1 MKLNTSSIDKSEKRR
16 SRKLNLCS
24 IILITLFLKIITITA
39 CAQSPIHLSNQQYLL
54 EEKNV
59 QNSTVLLNNSKKVI
73 PLENLEVKKIASINF
88 SSAYA
93 SAFDSLLNK
102 YAKVVSFPSSAYN
115 SGNVNYDDLNADL
128 KFYNTIII
136 QVTDNSLS
144 DLLVV
149 DFIKDIQKSK
159 AIIISYFGDVR
170 GLSKLDG
177 LNVPIIWSATKSDV
191 SAGFVAQLI
200 FGGVSASA
208 KLPQNVSAAFAMGNG
223 FSTFAT
229 RLKYTVPE
237 DVGINSTY
245 LNPIDD
251 IVQQAISEKATPG
264 AVVMVLKDGKVIFNK
279 AYGNHTYDNTRPDRI
294 TDIFDLA
301 SITKISATTMAVMR
315 LMEQGKLKLDTNVG
329 AYIPKA
335 RNTNKN
341 NIQVRQVM
349 LHQAGFVPYIPFQDN
364 INAGDYSRDSSEAY
378 PTKVADD
385 YYIRK
390 GYFQDVMWPTML
402 KSHLETPGKYV
413 YSDLSMYFM
422 KEIVER
428 QSEEHLETYVA
439 NQFYNP
445 LGMQTAGFLPRN
457 RFNRDLIVPTEVD
470 TYFRKTT
477 LQGYVHDQGAAL
489 TGGVSGHAGLFAS
502 TNDLAILFQ
511 MLLNRGSYGG
521 VQYFKPETVDM
532 YTAKQSSVSRRGL
545 GFDKYDEDL
554 PLGYPSKLASPQTFG
569 HTGYTGTCV
578 WVDPKYNLVYIF
590 LSNRVYPRVTD
601 KLSQLRIRPRIQDV
615 VYEAIKKSEK

>member
-1 MKLNTSSIDKSEKRR
+1 
-16 SRKLNLCS
+16 
-24 IILITLFLKIITITA
+24 
-39 CAQSPIHLSNQQYLL
+39 
-54 EEKNV
+54 
-59 QNSTVLLNNSKKVI
+59 
-73 PLENLEVKKIASINF
+73 
-88 SSAYA
+88 
-93 SAFDSLLNK
+93 
-102 YAKVVSFPSSAYN
+102 
-115 SGNVNYDDLNADL
+115 SG
-128 KFYNTIII
+128 
-136 QVTDNSLS
+136 
-144 DLLVV
+144 
-149 DFIKDIQKSK
+149 
-159 AIIISYFGDVR
+159 
-170 GLSKLDG
+170 
-177 LNVPIIWSATKSDV
+177 
-191 SAGFVAQLI
+191 
-200 FGGVSASA
+200 
-208 KLPQNVSAAFAMGNG
+208 KLPQHISPSFHIGDG
-223 FSTFAT
+223 FSTLTT

-237 DVGINSTY
+237 DADINSTY
-245 LNPIDD
+245 LKPIDD
-251 IVQQAISEKATPG
+251 IVEQAISEKATPG

-279 AYGNHTYDNTRPDRI
+279 AYGSHTYDNTRPDRI
-294 TDIFDLA
+294 TDIFDIA
-301 SITKISATTMAVMR
+301 SVTKISATTMAVMR

-335 RNTNKN
+335 RGTNKD

-364 INAGDYSRDSSEAY
+364 IHAGDYSRDSSEAY

-390 GYFQDVMWPTML
+390 GYFDDVMWPKML
-402 KSHLETPGKYV
+402 NSHLETPGKYV

-457 RFNRDLIVPTEVD
+457 RFNKDQIVPTEVD

-489 TGGVSGHAGLFAS
+489 TGGVSGHAGLFAG

-554 PLGYPSKLASPQTFG
+554 PLGYPSKFASPQTFG

-615 VYEAIKKSEK
+615 VYEAIKKSGN

>member
-1 MKLNTSSIDKSEKRR
+1 MKLNTLMNAKSEKGR
-16 SRKLNLCS
+16 SRKLSLCS
-24 IILITLFLKIITITA
+24 ILFIGLFLKIITITA
-39 CAQSPIHLSNQQYLL
+39 CAQSPLHLSNQQYLI
-54 EEKNV
+54 EEQNV
-59 QNSTVLLNNSKKVI
+59 LRSTVLLNNSKQVI
-73 PLENLEVKKIASINF
+73 PLQNLEEKRIASINF
-88 SSAYA
+88 TSAYA
-93 SAFDSLLNK
+93 SVFDSLLNK
-102 YAKVVSFPSSAYN
+102 YAKIASFPSTAYN

-136 QVTDNSLS
+136 QVTDNSLN

-159 AIIISYFGDVR
+159 EVIITFFGDVR
-170 GLSKLDG
+170 VLNKLDG
-177 LNVPIIWSATKSDV
+177 ISVPIISSATKSEV
-191 SAGFVAQLI
+191 SASFVAQSI
-200 FGGVSASA
+200 FGGVAVSA
-208 KLPQNVSAAFAMGNG
+208 KLAQNVSPKFRLGDG
-223 FSTFAT
+223 FSTVQT

-245 LNPIDD
+245 LKPIDD
-251 IVQQAISEKATPG
+251 IVEEAISERATPG

-279 AYGNHTYDNTRPDRI
+279 AYGNHTYDYTRPDRI
-294 TDIFDLA
+294 TDIFDIA

-315 LMEQGKLKLDTNVG
+315 LMEQGKLKLDTNIG
-329 AYIPKA
+329 AYVPKA

-341 NIQVRQVM
+341 NIPVRQVM

-364 INAGDYSRDSSEAY
+364 IHAGDYSRNFSEAY

-390 GYFQDVMWPTML
+390 GYFDDVMWPKML
-402 KSHLETPGKYV
+402 NSHLETRGKYV

-439 NQFYNP
+439 SQFYNP

-457 RFNRDLIVPTEVD
+457 RFSKDQIVPTEVD

-477 LQGYVHDQGAAL
+477 LQGFVHDQGAAL

-521 VQYFKPETVDM
+521 LQYFKPETVDM
-532 YTAKQSSVSRRGL
+532 YTAKQSNVSRRGL
-545 GFDKYDEDL
+545 GFDRYDEDL
-554 PLGYPSKLASPQTFG
+554 PLGYPSKSASPQTYG

-578 WVDPKYNLVYIF
+578 WVDPKQNLVYIF

-601 KLSQLRIRPRIQDV
+601 KLSQLRIRPRIQDAI
-615 VYEAIKKSEK
+615 YEAIRKSGN